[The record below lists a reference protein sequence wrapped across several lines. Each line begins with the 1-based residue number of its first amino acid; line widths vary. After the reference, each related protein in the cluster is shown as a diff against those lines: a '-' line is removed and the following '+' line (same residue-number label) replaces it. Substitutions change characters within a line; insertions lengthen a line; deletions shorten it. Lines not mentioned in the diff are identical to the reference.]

1 MYVTKMD
8 ARCLNEKNTAN
19 KLQNP
24 SFHSWCWKIQM
35 YRTVLNKIF
44 LLQTLPKSTDQTILN
59 MHYRVNL
66 METGVFES
74 QNIIFFMY

>member
-1 MYVTKMD
+1 MLKD
-8 ARCLNEKNTAN
+8 PNAD
-19 KLQNP
+19 P
-24 SFHSWCWKIQM
+24 
-35 YRTVLNKIF
+35 VLNKIF